1 MSHSS
6 TLAYVVD
13 EAASKQQVLLSEP
26 GRYLLS
32 AAMAGALIAV
42 VLAVSLKLG
51 QVFFAS
57 GAPGYYI
64 ATSGFFGVALVSII
78 VCKVEL
84 FTSNVMYFTVGRLS
98 GRCRTC
104 NMLRSWTMVYL
115 GNLLGVL
122 LFVAVLAGA
131 GGMGVLPA
139 DHLLFNVVEH
149 KVHASSME
157 IFWKGV
163 LCNWVICLAV
173 WVPMRLSNEAARL
186 LIIMLLVFVFF
197 FSGFEHSIA
206 NMAFFALA
214 KLQGMAGLEWAD
226 IAHNLVPA
234 TLGNIVGGAFGVGL
248 VVYLLERHT
257 LKAV

>member
-6 TLAYVVD
+6 TLAYVAD
-13 EAASKQQVLLSEP
+13 EAASKQQALRSEP

-51 QVFFAS
+51 QVFFAAGDS
-57 GAPGYYI
+57 GYYI
-64 ATSGFFGVALVSII
+64 ATAGFFGVALVSII

-84 FTSNVMYFTVGRLS
+84 FTSNVMYFTVGALS
-98 GRCRTC
+98 GRCRLC
-104 NMLRSWTMVYL
+104 YLLRSWAMVYL
-115 GNLLGVL
+115 GNLAGVL

-131 GGMGVLPA
+131 GGMGALPA
-139 DHLLFNVVEH
+139 DHLLFNVVQH
-149 KVHASSME
+149 KVHAPAME

-163 LCNWVICLAV
+163 LCNWIICLAV
-173 WVPMRLSNEAARL
+173 WVPMRLANEAARIL
-186 LIIMLLVFVFF
+186 VIMLLVFVFF

-214 KLQGMAGLEWAD
+214 KMQGMAGLAWGD
-226 IAHNLVPA
+226 ILHNMLPA
-234 TLGNIVGGAFGVGL
+234 TLGNIVGGAIGVGL
-248 VVYLLERHT
+248 VVFRLERHT
-257 LKAV
+257 LRAV

>member
-1 MSHSS
+1 
-6 TLAYVVD
+6 LAYVVD

-32 AAMAGALIAV
+32 AAMAGALLAV

-149 KVHASSME
+149 KVHASS
-157 IFWKGV
+157 
-163 LCNWVICLAV
+163 
-173 WVPMRLSNEAARL
+173 
-186 LIIMLLVFVFF
+186 
-197 FSGFEHSIA
+197 
-206 NMAFFALA
+206 
-214 KLQGMAGLEWAD
+214 
-226 IAHNLVPA
+226 
-234 TLGNIVGGAFGVGL
+234 
-248 VVYLLERHT
+248 
-257 LKAV
+257 